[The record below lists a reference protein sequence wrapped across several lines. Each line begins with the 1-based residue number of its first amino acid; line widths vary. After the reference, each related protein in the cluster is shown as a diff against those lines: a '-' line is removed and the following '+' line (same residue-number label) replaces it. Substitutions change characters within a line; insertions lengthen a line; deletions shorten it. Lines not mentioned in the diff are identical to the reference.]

1 MGVERS
7 QKTENKN
14 LHGVV
19 DDILVEVDGDDLVSI
34 LSGELHDAVAHG
46 THADHTNFFDLF
58 ADAGR
63 GGEAACSSFSDTF
76 GKHDGWFGVVSVKVG
91 DASHLRPLF
100 RKGKCTNDTIR
111 YAKHLSFYWW
121 HVIRV
126 RIPVQ
131 DSLK

>member
-34 LSGELHDAVAHG
+34 LSGKLHDAVAHG

-76 GKHDGWFGVVSVKVG
+76 GKHDGWFGVVQFIKVG
-91 DASHLRPLF
+91 DASATSGPF
-100 RKGKCTNDTIR
+100 SGKSNVQTIDE
-111 YAKHLSFYWW
+111 F
-121 HVIRV
+121 IGGT
-126 RIPVQ
+126 
-131 DSLK
+131 

>member
-76 GKHDGWFGVVSVKVG
+76 GKHDGWFELFQLTGTCSQIKVG
-91 DASHLRPLF
+91 DASGAPPRPLHF
-100 RKGKCTNDTIR
+100 QKQIIHVRYDTQNI
-111 YAKHLSFYWW
+111 LVF
-121 HVIRV
+121 IGGT
-126 RIPVQ
+126 
-131 DSLK
+131 

>member
-1 MGVERS
+1 MERGEGVGVERS

-76 GKHDGWFGVVSVKVG
+76 GKHDGWFGVV
-91 DASHLRPLF
+91 R
-100 RKGKCTNDTIR
+100 R
-111 YAKHLSFYWW
+111 
-121 HVIRV
+121 
-126 RIPVQ
+126 
-131 DSLK
+131 

>member
-1 MGVERS
+1 MEVERS

-76 GKHDGWFGVVSVKVG
+76 GKHDGWFGVLS
-91 DASHLRPLF
+91 DFDPNETTRPLF
-100 RKGKCTNDTIR
+100 VDFYYFLVKKGKCFKL
-111 YAKHLSFYWW
+111 Y
-121 HVIRV
+121 V
-126 RIPVQ
+126 
-131 DSLK
+131 

>member
-76 GKHDGWFGVVSVKVG
+76 GKHDGWFGVV
-91 DASHLRPLF
+91 R
-100 RKGKCTNDTIR
+100 RKRVWGR
-111 YAKHLSFYWW
+111 HLSGPFTFMK
-121 HVIRV
+121 INNRV
-126 RIPVQ
+126 RYR
-131 DSLK
+131 